1 MNRRNAIALAVAAL
15 AVAAV
20 TVWALLPQP
29 VAVEIAQARRGAF
42 EQTVFEDGKTRV
54 RDRYTVSAPLAGR
67 VERITLRA
75 GDPVKRGEA
84 IATLLPAAPAFLDAR
99 TAGEL
104 RERLGAAEAQRE
116 RARAE
121 VRTLEAQRDQARADR
136 ERQAQLAKQ
145 GFTAPAASEQ
155 SELALRVAERSLER
169 ARFAED
175 AAGHDLAQARAAVA
189 RYRVGDGGAA
199 WRVTAPVSGAVL
211 RVAQESEGAVA
222 LGAPLLEI
230 ADPQTLE
237 GVVDVLSN
245 EAVAIKPGMQARVE
259 FATGARAVAARVRLV
274 EPSGFTKVSA
284 LGVEEQR
291 VNVVLD
297 FEDNLGASGFVG
309 DAFRIEAHIIVYRQ
323 ADALMVPV
331 GALFRDDG
339 AWAVFVVRDG
349 RAHKQQVEV
358 PRRNGTAAMVEAGLS
373 AGDRVVVYPSDA
385 TRDGVRVVE
394 VAKRR

>member
-1 MNRRNAIALAVAAL
+1 MNRRNTIALAVAGL
-15 AVAAV
+15 AVAAGA
-20 TVWALLPQP
+20 VWSLMPQP
-29 VAVEIAQARRGAF
+29 VAVEIAQARRGVF

-75 GDPVKRGEA
+75 GDPVKRGDA
-84 IATLLPAAPAFLDAR
+84 IATLLPVVPALLDAR
-99 TAGEL
+99 TEGEL

-145 GFTAPAASEQ
+145 GFIAPAASEQ
-155 SELALRVAERSLER
+155 SELALRVAERALER

-189 RYRVGDGGAA
+189 RYRAGDGGAA

-230 ADPQTLE
+230 ADPHTLE

-259 FATGARAVAARVRLV
+259 FATGAKAVGAHVRRV
-274 EPSGFTKVSA
+274 EPSAFTKVSA

-297 FEDNLGASGFVG
+297 FEDDLEASGFVG
-309 DAFRIEAHIIVYRQ
+309 DGFRIEAHIIVYRQ

-339 AWAVFVVRDG
+339 AWAVFAVRDG
-349 RAHKQQVEV
+349 RAHKQRVEV
-358 PRRNGTAAMVEAGLS
+358 PRRNGAAAMAEAGLS
-373 AGDRVVVYPSDA
+373 VGDRVVVYPSDA
-385 TRDGVRVVE
+385 IHDGVRVVE
-394 VAKRR
+394 VATRR